1 MLTTCSCYS
10 TERCVYVGQ
19 LLHVSTIQQEGF
31 FQMDSQL
38 LDEGLLVHLTG
49 NWIAR
54 NRSLVQ
60 SSYNA
65 SHRQQ
70 QTTTGGS
77 SVIIR
82 VVSPRKHYRHH
93 HLQHLALLNLQ
104 LQEQTFQHNA
114 VLSVSSIQTFHTTA
128 SSSSL
133 PPLITHH

>member
-65 SHRQQ
+65 SHTQQ

-104 LQEQTFQHNA
+104 LQEKTFQHNA
-114 VLSVSSIQTFHTTA
+114 VLSVSSYQFKLSTP
-128 SSSSL
+128 L
-133 PPLITHH
+133 PHQVHCPH

>member
-1 MLTTCSCYS
+1 
-10 TERCVYVGQ
+10 
-19 LLHVSTIQQEGF
+19 
-31 FQMDSQL
+31 MDSQL

-65 SHRQQ
+65 SHTQQ

-104 LQEQTFQHNA
+104 L
-114 VLSVSSIQTFHTTA
+114 
-128 SSSSL
+128 
-133 PPLITHH
+133 